1 MNNITY
7 LKGNYI
13 IIMFSGDIELNPG
26 LVFCTSVQKNCPI
39 IKDVIKCKIHELQTT
54 TENSS
59 KRIAELSTEVAKTNE
74 GKQKL
79 QSELSET
86 AKRCANFQKR
96 CVSYFNQVVSLNSK
110 QQEYE
115 EEISSLKRSC
125 ENLRAQVAEKEAM
138 MIMMRDSASLF

>member
-1 MNNITY
+1 M
-7 LKGNYI
+7 
-13 IIMFSGDIELNPG
+13 
-26 LVFCTSVQKNCPI
+26 
-39 IKDVIKCKIHELQTT
+39 QTT

-86 AKRCANFQKR
+86 AKRCADFQKR